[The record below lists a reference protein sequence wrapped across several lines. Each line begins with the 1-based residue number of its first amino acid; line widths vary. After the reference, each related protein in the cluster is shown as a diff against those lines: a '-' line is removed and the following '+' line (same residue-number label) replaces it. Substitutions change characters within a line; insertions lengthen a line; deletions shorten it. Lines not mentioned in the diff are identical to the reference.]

1 MAGQKRAAE
10 GGKGVLWVTIRKVCA
25 IERLLAQ
32 KRQAFEN
39 RTERV
44 VQTESF
50 LVCRIGW
57 RLRIAKKGL

>member
-39 RTERV
+39 STDGL
-44 VQTESF
+44 VQMESF
-50 LVCRIGW
+50 WFV
-57 RLRIAKKGL
+57 KTFDV